1 MDEMCGAMSED
12 RPVEA
17 QISVRS
23 SARRVSDSV
32 RSRLT
37 EMIWSGA
44 LSQGERLP
52 TERTLMQQFAVSRAV
67 IREAISELSI
77 RGLLRTRPGYRPI
90 ISKPDY
96 GSAFGSMGLIV
107 SNMVAADEQGVW
119 NLFETRM
126 FLEAALARSAAVN
139 ARREDIQQLSGA
151 LVRNRQAIG
160 DRGNFEL
167 TDSAF
172 HKVLYDIP
180 RNPIFPVVHQSYEAW
195 LYERWRQINADANLD
210 RMNYVSHEAIFQA
223 IVDRDPD
230 AAETALRRHLTAA
243 WELVRSTFQATP
255 ATDAPASSL
264 QREALPQ
271 NPRAG
276 AV

>member
-1 MDEMCGAMSED
+1 MCSASCGKLNAENH
-12 RPVEA
+12 
-17 QISVRS
+17 RS
-23 SARRVSDSV
+23 TRTPARRVSDSV

-44 LSQGERLP
+44 LPQGGRLP
-52 TERTLMQQFAVSRAV
+52 TERALMQHFAVSRAV

-77 RGLLRTRPGYRPI
+77 RGLLKTRPGYRPI

-96 GSAFGSMGLIV
+96 GSVFGAMDLIV
-107 SNMVAADEQGVW
+107 SNMVAADEQAVW

-151 LVRNRQAIG
+151 LVSNRLAIG

-180 RNPIFPVVHQSYEAW
+180 RNPIFPVVHNSYEAW
-195 LYERWRQINADANLD
+195 LYERWRQINADAALD

-243 WELVRSTFQATP
+243 WELVRSTFQSPATP
-255 ATDAPASSL
+255 NVYASPL
-264 QREALPQ
+264 QREAAA
-271 NPRAG
+271 NPDC
-276 AV
+276 